1 MGKIKKLCRNN
12 WLLILIIAV
21 ISIFLIWMG
30 TLKGGMHVDEVSSY
44 LLSNSY
50 YNIKLNRVDEWLPT
64 SYLYDMVAT
73 QSNTAFEYGSVF
85 YNQSQDVHP
94 PLYYSIIHTLSS
106 LFIGTYNKWIGLSVN
121 LLSFIISAIV
131 VYKIISIFTN
141 NKIIGYI
148 TVIMFGFSISTIDNF
163 VFIRM
168 YFLLTAIQLL
178 LLYVSL
184 KYVED
189 NNHVKYLIIT
199 ALTTIA
205 GGLTQY
211 YFYLYAVFVTIC
223 VAVILISLKKI
234 KYAIYYSLTSLLSVF
249 TAFYIFP
256 SVFDHVKGSDRGE
269 QVVGGLLGG
278 LSEEKFKDYLDIIN
292 ANTFA
297 GYGKVIVFVLLFLL
311 IIISILY
318 IFNRKQVDF
327 FKLEQFI
334 LILIPTCLSFFLIS
348 QVSPFQTSRYI
359 FAITPMFILVVLI
372 LSQFVFT
379 SLLKNEVLVSSVL
392 MFLVGTIVMLGFTE
406 TDKIEYLY
414 PEMSSNHQKIEN
426 LNLNKAVVITDKTF
440 KTKSQINELI
450 EFNQFKQIDFSGVSG
465 LYNDDKLSKE
475 NEFVLFVEK
484 NNDSESVENDIL
496 ENTKFN
502 NCKKLYTHSYFNIYF
517 VS

>member
-50 YNIKLNRVDEWLPT
+50 YNIKLNRFDEWLPT

-131 VYKIISIFTN
+131 VYKIISIFIN

-148 TVIMFGFSISTIDNF
+148 TVIMFGLSISTIDNF

-223 VAVILISLKKI
+223 VAVILISLKK
-234 KYAIYYSLTSLLSVF
+234 LSMLF
-249 TAFYIFP
+249 
-256 SVFDHVKGSDRGE
+256 
-269 QVVGGLLGG
+269 
-278 LSEEKFKDYLDIIN
+278 II
-292 ANTFA
+292 A
-297 GYGKVIVFVLLFLL
+297 
-311 IIISILY
+311 
-318 IFNRKQVDF
+318 
-327 FKLEQFI
+327 
-334 LILIPTCLSFFLIS
+334 
-348 QVSPFQTSRYI
+348 
-359 FAITPMFILVVLI
+359 
-372 LSQFVFT
+372 
-379 SLLKNEVLVSSVL
+379 
-392 MFLVGTIVMLGFTE
+392 
-406 TDKIEYLY
+406 
-414 PEMSSNHQKIEN
+414 
-426 LNLNKAVVITDKTF
+426 
-440 KTKSQINELI
+440 
-450 EFNQFKQIDFSGVSG
+450 
-465 LYNDDKLSKE
+465 
-475 NEFVLFVEK
+475 
-484 NNDSESVENDIL
+484 
-496 ENTKFN
+496 
-502 NCKKLYTHSYFNIYF
+502 
-517 VS
+517 